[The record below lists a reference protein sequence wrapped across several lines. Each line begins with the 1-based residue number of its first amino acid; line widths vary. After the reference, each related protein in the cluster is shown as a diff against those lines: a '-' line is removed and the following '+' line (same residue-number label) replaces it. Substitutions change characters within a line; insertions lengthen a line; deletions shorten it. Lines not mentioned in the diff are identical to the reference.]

1 MTTRDVLTQAQ
12 AVSARCRVPTTVTPI
27 CGRTLH
33 IGFFF
38 DGFARN
44 LEEDLRE
51 NRLSNIGRLFLAH
64 MDTEQDS
71 ELDCYRSAYLS
82 GLGADYDDSLGV
94 QASGVFNRAQSDAMD
109 IPTDVVAEEAFEA
122 AKDQL
127 TGRDWWQRLK
137 RDLGKL
143 RDKPQNGLKVFKDM
157 LINTAAEV
165 VEPIRDSRWA
175 AHLVK
180 SGVDVR
186 LEGARTRLNREI
198 TVLND
203 FGQIPL
209 RTIKVSVFG
218 FDFGATLA
226 RAFIH
231 ELMELCQQRDSQ
243 YYYRHARLE
252 IVFAGLFDAVD
263 RSILEIPP
271 LEFILPTTARVD
283 DGGLVH
289 PQVKAALHLVA
300 AHERRFYRRA
310 RLLGERRRSWHE
322 ELMPGVSED
331 IGGGI
336 APGEQKPSNELALV
350 SLHRMHRAAFAA
362 GVSLVALDELPAKGR
377 MISSLFTFND
387 RSPSQRSALG
397 LVRHYQ
403 RWVGNQL
410 PSSDAFLIHM
420 RCYMRWLAH
429 VWQAY
434 NAEMSELAAQED
446 AIHQNQ
452 YTDNNWFS
460 EIFGF
465 TNETNEERQARL
477 SKVDEIQERRRQ
489 LRDQLSWLEDVDSE
503 AKSIKNRL
511 EVFKSGSAGTR
522 QNLEVWNALLYEWDN
537 PQPLISEVVELFAF
551 FVHDQQVL
559 SAAQRSAR
567 SIAGENFFAIRGFD
581 LPGGELPALNEA
593 EG

>member
-1 MTTRDVLTQAQ
+1 MTTRDGLAQAQ
-12 AVSARCRVPTTVTPI
+12 AASARCRMPATAMPI

-51 NRLSNIGRLFLAH
+51 NKISNVGRLYLAH
-64 MDTEQDS
+64 KVDEPGVSEQ
-71 ELDCYRSAYLS
+71 ELHLYRKFYLS
-82 GLGADYDDSLGV
+82 GLGTDYDDSLGV
-94 QASGVFNRAQSDAMD
+94 QASGAFNRAQSETMD
-109 IPTDVVAEEAFEA
+109 IPEGVAAEEALEV

-127 TGRDWWQRLK
+127 SGRDWWQRLK
-137 RDLGKL
+137 RDLAKL
-143 RDKPQNGLKVFKDM
+143 RDKPQNGLKVFRDM

-175 AHLVK
+175 AHLIK

-198 TVLND
+198 STLND
-203 FGQIPL
+203 TGRIPL

-263 RSILEIPP
+263 RSVLEIPP
-271 LEFILPTTARVD
+271 LEFILPTTTRVD

-289 PQVKAALHLVA
+289 PQVKAVLHLVA

-310 RLLGERRRSWHE
+310 RLLGERSRDWRE

-336 APGEQKPSNELALV
+336 APGEQKTSNELALV
-350 SLHRMHRAAFAA
+350 SLHRMYRAAFAS
-362 GVSLVALDELPAKGR
+362 GVSLVALDKLPAKGR
-377 MISSLFTFND
+377 MLSSLFTFND
-387 RSPSQRSALG
+387 QSPSQLSAFG
-397 LVRHYQ
+397 LVRYYQ
-403 RWVGNQL
+403 LWVGN
-410 PSSDAFLIHM
+410 PSPGAEAFIIHM
-420 RCYMRWLAH
+420 RCYIRWLAH

-434 NAEMSELAAQED
+434 KTEMDDLAAQED
-446 AIHQNQ
+446 AAHRSQ
-452 YTDNNWFS
+452 YRSNNG
-460 EIFGF
+460 FGSGILGF
-465 TNETNEERQARL
+465 ATESATEQGARL
-477 SKVDEIQERRRQ
+477 SKLAKIQQRQRQ
-489 LRDQLSWLEDVDSE
+489 LRAELAWLEEVDSE
-503 AKSIKNRL
+503 AKSLKNRL
-511 EVFKSGSAGTR
+511 RVIGPQSAGTA
-522 QNLEVWNALLYEWDN
+522 QNLKVWESLLYEWEN
-537 PQPLISEVVELFAF
+537 PQPLIPEVVELFAF

-559 SAAQRSAR
+559 STAQRSAR
-567 SIAGENFFAIRGFD
+567 SMSGENYFAIRGFD
-581 LPGGELPALNEA
+581 KPSEA
-593 EG
+593 S

>member
-12 AVSARCRVPTTVTPI
+12 AISALCRVPARVTPI

-64 MDTEQDS
+64 MDTDKDS
-71 ELDCYRSAYLS
+71 EFHCYRSAYLS
-82 GLGADYDDSLGV
+82 GLGADYDDALGV
-94 QASGVFNRAQSDAMD
+94 QASGALNRAQSDTMD
-109 IPTDVVAEEAFEA
+109 IPADVVAEEAIEV

-127 TGRDWWQRLK
+127 SGRDWWQRLK

-143 RDKPQNGLKVFKDM
+143 RDKPQNSLKVFRDM

-198 TVLND
+198 NALND
-203 FGQIPL
+203 AGQIPL

-231 ELMELCQQRDSQ
+231 ELMELSQQRGSQ

-263 RSILEIPP
+263 RSVVEIPP
-271 LEFILPTTARVD
+271 LEFILPTTTRVD

-289 PQVKAALHLVA
+289 PQVKAVLHLVA

-310 RLLGERRRSWHE
+310 RLLGERRRDWRE

-350 SLHRMHRAAFAA
+350 SLHRMYRAAFAA
-362 GVSLVALDELPAKGR
+362 GVSLVARDELPAKGR
-377 MISSLFTFND
+377 MIASLFTFND
-387 RSPSQRSALG
+387 KSPSQRSALS

-403 RWVGNQL
+403 RWVGN
-410 PSSDAFLIHM
+410 PMPNSDAFLIHM

-429 VWQAY
+429 LWRAY
-434 NAEMSELAAQED
+434 KVEMGELAAQSD
-446 AIHQNQ
+446 AAHRSQ
-452 YTDNNWFS
+452 YRSNNGVGS
-460 EIFGF
+460 GIFGL
-465 TNETNEERQARL
+465 TTETAAERRMRL
-477 SKVDEIQERRRQ
+477 SKLDEIQQRQ
-489 LRDQLSWLEDVDSE
+489 RHLRADLSWLEDVDSE
-503 AKSIKNRL
+503 ATSIKNRL
-511 EVFKSGSAGTR
+511 RVIGPQSAGTP
-522 QNLEVWNALLYEWDN
+522 QNLKVWEALLYEWDS
-537 PQPLISEVVELFAF
+537 PQPLIPEVVELFAF

-559 SAAQRSAR
+559 STAQRSAR
-567 SIAGENFFAIRGFD
+567 SMSGENFFAIRGID
-581 LPGGELPALNEA
+581 QPTGTLSVQNE
-593 EG
+593 G